1 MRSGQLFCSFG
12 FGGLGSGQISLVGWG
27 FGWLAYKS
35 RLWTDI
41 SDGWAD
47 GLMVGQVNWV
57 DGLMVGQSG
66 LVIDGW
72 SLSNCGSGI
81 WAYRSDISI

>member
-1 MRSGQLFCSFG
+1 MKHL
-12 FGGLGSGQISLVGWG
+12 LVVLNFDEVVKGWYVLDLCVG

-47 GLMVGQVNWV
+47 GLMVGQVV
-57 DGLMVGQSG
+57 DVDIILM
-66 LVIDGW
+66 GW
-72 SLSNCGSGI
+72 HIKL
-81 WAYRSDISI
+81 